1 MTHGRLMVH
10 SRLII
15 VCVLA
20 AGLFAC
26 GVHGKSPQDEA
37 TAVAQALYNNDFAGA
52 TQSFDDTLKTQATRT
67 QVAVISDKMHA
78 LGDLQGLTETKH
90 DDDTRRYWY
99 DAKFSKGDMTVEMRL
114 HADSTIAAYRIVPK
128 S

>member
-114 HADSTIAAYRIVPK
+114 HADNTIAAYRIVPK

>member
-1 MTHGRLMVH
+1 MTHSRLMVH

-15 VCVLA
+15 ACLLA

-26 GVHGKSPQDEA
+26 GQHGKSPQDEA
-37 TAVAQALYNNDFAGA
+37 TAVTQGLYNNDFAAA
-52 TQSFDDTLKTQATRT
+52 TANFDDTLKTQATRT
-67 QVAVISDKMHA
+67 QVAVISDKMHT
-78 LGDLQGLTETKH
+78 LGDFQGLTETKH

-114 HADSTIAAYRIVPK
+114 HADGSIAAYRIVPK
-128 S
+128 